1 MNYILSVLL
10 LALSVSNMHTQEVIN
25 VYGPG
30 GPHVA
35 LIEAAELFK
44 EQTGVTVNIN
54 FGPQATWQDKAL
66 KNADILY
73 SASDNQMVAF
83 LQTHNKNFKQENVT
97 PLYLHK
103 SIILVQKGNP
113 KKIKGIR
120 SLISSGARIV
130 VNDGAGVSQ
139 TSGTGVWE
147 DIVGRLNN
155 IEDIAKFRKQIVAFV
170 PNSGMGRAKFTDPT
184 DPADVWITW
193 EDWALSNDLGDAVAI
208 EKDLAISRPLTM
220 AVKNNAKQSIH
231 DFVAFLSTPEAQK
244 IFKKYG
250 WNKK

>member
-1 MNYILSVLL
+1 MKHILIIFLFILSINGLH
-10 LALSVSNMHTQEVIN
+10 AQAVIN
-25 VYGPG
+25 LYGPG

-35 LIEAAELFK
+35 LKEAAELYK
-44 EQTGVTVNIN
+44 AQTGVTVNIN
-54 FGPQATWQDKAL
+54 FGPQATWQDNAL

-83 LQTHNKNFKQENVT
+83 LQTHKNFSQENVI

-113 KKIKGIR
+113 LKIKGIR
-120 SLISSGARIV
+120 SLITSGAKII
-130 VNDGAGVSQ
+130 VNDGAGISQ

-147 DIVGRLNN
+147 DIVGRLNDV
-155 IEDIAKFRKQIVAFV
+155 EAMAKFRKQIVAFV
-170 PNSGMGRAKFTDPT
+170 LNSGMGRAKFTDPK

-193 EDWALSNDLGDAVAI
+193 EDWYLSNDLGDVVHI
-208 EKDLAISRPLTM
+208 EKDLAISRPLEVT
-220 AVKNNAKQSIH
+220 VKNNAEQYIH
-231 DFVAFLSTPEAQK
+231 DFVTFLSTQEAQK